1 MTPATKLIILTNLH
15 NPSSVQAAE
24 PALREIGDLAR
35 SGGARVLVDE
45 VYRDAIYE
53 ATPASAFH
61 LGPEFVVTDSLTK
74 VYGVS
79 GLRCGWILA
88 EPELAWRMY
97 RLNDLFSSIP
107 VHVGNLLSV
116 VAFEHLDKLRQ
127 RARLVVEADRKAWNE
142 FLDNNPRLAAPR
154 TRWGTTAFVRLMGGD
169 TESFV
174 DRLREEYD
182 TSVVPGRFFGS
193 PAHFRLGMGVDH
205 AMFTEGLRRIA
216 ELLAHT

>member
-1 MTPATKLIILTNLH
+1 
-15 NPSSVQAAE
+15 
-24 PALREIGDLAR
+24 
-35 SGGARVLVDE
+35 VDE

-53 ATPASAFH
+53 NTPASAFH
-61 LGPEFVVTDSLTK
+61 FGSEFVITGSLTK

-88 EPELAWRMY
+88 APDLAWRMY

-107 VHVGNLLSV
+107 VHAGNLLSV
-116 VAFEHLDKLRQ
+116 IAFEHLDKLRQ

-142 FLDNNPRLAAPR
+142 FLDAHPRLSAPR
-154 TRWGTTAFVRLMGGD
+154 TKWGTTAFVRLIDGD
-169 TESFV
+169 TGRFV

-205 AMFTEGLRRIA
+205 AMFVEGLRRIS
-216 ELLAHT
+216 ELLAHF